1 MKVRILLMLITGVLL
16 LACKEDDIMEF
27 STDDTAIYFQGDNGY
42 TMAGDGSV
50 IFAPNYYYVDS
61 LSASFAGAGKNI
73 MSAKVNVPL
82 KTMGKVKNYPRP
94 VKVVFDK
101 DASSA
106 IEGVD
111 FTVWLDTLVVPPNR
125 SSVNLQV
132 TLLRTE
138 SLLTD
143 TKRIVFRLEENE
155 YFKLNIKN
163 FKASSDWTA
172 TSDTLDALKFTVSFN
187 EQYTEPR
194 FYRQYADDYWGPWT
208 PKKFQT
214 LNSVM
219 GWTLTDWRYAGYAGY
234 KIVAGRV
241 DFATRALQRYLQ
253 EMADAGTP
261 VMEADG
267 SYMQLTTKYAVD
279 YSKYEK

>member
-1 MKVRILLMLITGVLL
+1 MKVRILLMLMTGVLL
-16 LACKEDDIMEF
+16 FACKEDDIMEF

-42 TMAGDGSV
+42 SMAGDGSV
-50 IFAPNYYYVDS
+50 IYATNYYYVDS
-61 LSASFAGAGKNI
+61 LETSFAGAGKNI
-73 MSAKVNVPL
+73 KSAIVDVPL
-82 KTMGKVKNYPRP
+82 KTMGKVRDYSRP
-94 VKVVFDK
+94 VKVVFDEG
-101 DASSA
+101 ASSA

-111 FTVWLDTLVVPPNR
+111 FTVGLDTLVVHANK
-125 SSVNLQV
+125 SDVNLKV

-138 SLLTD
+138 SLLTE

-155 YFKLNIKN
+155 HFKLNIKN
-163 FKASSDWTA
+163 FKASSDWSSTA
-172 TSDTLDALKFTVSFN
+172 DTLSALKFTVVFS
-187 EQYTEPR
+187 EQYTEPD
-194 FYRQYADDYWGPWT
+194 FYRRFADDYWGTWT

-219 GWTLTDWRYAGYAGY
+219 GWTLTDWRYAGFTG

-241 DFATRALQRYLQ
+241 DFATRALQRHLQ

-261 VMEADG
+261 VLEVDG